1 MGLKSGNQWGDED
14 EINAEINV
22 TPLID
27 VMLVLLII
35 FMVTSSVSLESG
47 LDVELPSAST
57 TTTGEAPNAVIL
69 TLAADGRISVQGKL
83 AASEELEELIRQ
95 ALSAEK
101 TSLVILE
108 GDRAAD
114 LGAAVA
120 AMDVARKAGATQ
132 FAIAAEQAP

>member
-1 MGLKSGNQWGDED
+1 MGLNSGNQWGDGED
-14 EINAEINV
+14 INAEINV

-47 LDVELPSAST
+47 LEVDLPAANT
-57 TTTGEAPNAVIL
+57 TSSGEAPNAVIL
-69 TLAADGRISVQGKL
+69 TLAADGRISVQGQL
-83 AASEELEELIRQ
+83 AANEELEELIRR
-95 ALSAEK
+95 ALASEK

-120 AMDVARKAGATQ
+120 AMDVARQAGATQ
-132 FAIAAEQAP
+132 FAIAAQQAP